1 MVAGT
6 GVGEG
11 ELVVACGVGGDGG
24 YENFF
29 SSVRF
34 VERNGCLCDRG
45 AVGGE
50 GSGDRDVAPDEL
62 LSGGDGGGDGRGD
75 GDIRYGEF
83 IAHRGVV
90 RRAARVRD
98 LESTCSRAR
107 LGDPKGE
114 AAPRVRGRIADAI
127 PKTRAI

>member
-1 MVAGT
+1 MVAGG

-34 VERNGCLCDRG
+34 VERDGCLCDRG

-50 GSGDRDVAPDEL
+50 GSGDGDVAPEDL
-62 LSGGDGGGDGRGD
+62 LPGGSGGGDRGGDGDVG
-75 GDIRYGEF
+75 YGEF

-98 LESTCSRAR
+98 LEGACSRVR
-107 LGDPKGE
+107 LCDPKGE
-114 AAPRVRGRIADAI
+114 AAPLISGRIADAI